1 MRVRYILSVLFSV
14 AKRLYMSWKHVL
26 FPFHITFADLKNVL
40 GEDCSCSLPSRSLLW
55 TCVVKEDET
64 RNFICF
70 LFTNDFRKFVM
81 FGWYRAPNSPTSN
94 LGAQMSTSPDHSVT
108 EDLVCSIRF
117 LCVLKYLN
125 LPLSGCLAAKVQI
138 SNRAD

>member
-14 AKRLYMSWKHVL
+14 VKRLYMSWKHVL
-26 FPFHITFADLKNVL
+26 FPFHITFGDLKNVL
-40 GEDCSCSLPSRSLLW
+40 GEDCSCSLPSLSLLG

-94 LGAQMSTSPDHSVT
+94 LGACPDVYESRSLG
-108 EDLVCSIRF
+108 DGRSCLF
-117 LCVLKYLN
+117 
-125 LPLSGCLAAKVQI
+125 LSGFYVY
-138 SNRAD
+138 